1 MAKKNKK
8 QIKEKMKPQ
17 KKAFE
22 EGIKEEKETKEET
35 ELKKNLQNPLFV
47 NYNLLSKLEE
57 IKKIDYAILEILN
70 FFYQKVI
77 SEESVKEPIKEERQG
92 TFKGK

>member
-8 QIKEKMKPQ
+8 QIKEKTM
-17 KKAFE
+17 E
-22 EGIKEEKETKEET
+22 EN
-35 ELKKNLQNPLFV
+35 LKDPTFV

-57 IKKIDYAILEILN
+57 IKKIDHAILEILN

-77 SEESVKEPIKEERQG
+77 SEESIKEPIKEERQG